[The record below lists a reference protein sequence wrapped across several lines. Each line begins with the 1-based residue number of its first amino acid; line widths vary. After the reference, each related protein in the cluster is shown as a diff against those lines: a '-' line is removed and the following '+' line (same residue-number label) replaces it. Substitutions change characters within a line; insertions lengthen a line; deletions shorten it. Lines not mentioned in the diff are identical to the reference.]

1 MDGLAIVIDD
11 SFDRGWEDGRML
23 ELNERIEDPNSR
35 R

>member
-1 MDGLAIVIDD
+1 MNGLAIAIGD
-11 SFDRGWEDGRML
+11 SLDLGWEDGRMP

>member
-1 MDGLAIVIDD
+1 MDGLAIVIDE
-11 SFDRGWEDGRML
+11 SFDLGWEDGPMP